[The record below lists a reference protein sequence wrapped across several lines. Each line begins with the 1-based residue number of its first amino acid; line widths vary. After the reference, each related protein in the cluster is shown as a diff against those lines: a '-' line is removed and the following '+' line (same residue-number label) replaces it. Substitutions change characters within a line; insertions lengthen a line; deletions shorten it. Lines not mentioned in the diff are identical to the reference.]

1 MRRLV
6 LIVITAVF
14 LVALLSFTV
23 TYTVRFTEAAVLTTF
38 GKAGAED
45 VKKEAGL
52 RFKWP
57 YPIQSVTKYDTRL
70 RILQARSETQQ
81 TADDRQ
87 IIVEAFCTW
96 RVTDPLKFF
105 QRFSNAGERAI
116 DHYRKAEE
124 ALRNN
129 LSSALASTSKFRM
142 SELFTAD
149 AKGTRLG
156 ELEQQVLAN
165 MKASGD
171 QTGDLSQWGLQ
182 VMDVGVS
189 RIVLPEATTTAVFD
203 MMGQNRDKLAQE
215 LESKGASV
223 AETIR
228 STAES
233 NARKIEAFAQN
244 LAQEIKSRGDNE
256 AAEYIKKLDT
266 NPRLAVFLRAV
277 EFMKDAYAKRAT
289 LILPTSAPG
298 MTLFEEARMKDLKP
312 GEIPDIEIP
321 ESTEATAQPVK
332 PQPAREGAPR

>member
-14 LVALLSFTV
+14 LAALLSFTV

-38 GKAGAED
+38 GKAGPED
-45 VKKEAGL
+45 VKKDAGL

-105 QRFSNAGERAI
+105 QRFSNAGERSV
-116 DHYRKAEE
+116 DHYRSAEE
-124 ALRNN
+124 SLRKS
-129 LSSALASTSKFRM
+129 LSSALASTSKFRL
-142 SELFTAD
+142 SELFTPDPA
-149 AKGTRLG
+149 GTKLG
-156 ELEQQVLAN
+156 DLEGQVLATMN
-165 MKASGD
+165 
-171 QTGDLSQWGLQ
+171 TGGEQAGTLANWGLE

-203 MMGQNRDKLAQE
+203 AMGQTRDKLAKE

-223 AETIR
+223 AQTIR

-233 NARKIEAFAQN
+233 NARKIETFAQT

-256 AAEYIKKLDT
+256 AAEYIKKLDS
-266 NPRLAVFLRAV
+266 NPQLAVFLRKM
-277 EFMKDAYAKRAT
+277 EFFKDVMSKRAT
-289 LILPTSAPG
+289 FVMTASELGLVDPSALGQGGGPTEPG
-298 MTLFEEARMKDLKP
+298 PARP
-312 GEIPDIEIP
+312 
-321 ESTEATAQPVK
+321 AQPK
-332 PQPAREGAPR
+332 AGETPAGQPRSEGAPR

>member
-228 STAES
+228 STADS

-256 AAEYIKKLDT
+256 AAEYIKKLDS
-266 NPRLAVFLRAV
+266 NPRLAVFLRNV
-277 EFMKDAYAKRAT
+277 EFLKESWAKRAT
-289 LILPTSAPG
+289 LILPTSDPG
-298 MTLFEEARMKDLKP
+298 MGLFDVEKMKALKP
-312 GEIPDIEIP
+312 GEIPEIEMP
-321 ESTEATAQPVK
+321 QSTEATAQPAK
-332 PQPAREGAPR
+332 PQPTREGAPR